1 MDYGEIDSCGIR
13 NLAPVFGR
21 GLRGETLSAGRN
33 RRWVGG
39 VMRMGVRRI
48 IDLRTAD
55 YSDKLP
61 SACSLLG
68 LEYAHVPVDSM
79 VQSPAALAERLPT
92 LFKMLD
98 EDGFYISCQQGRH
111 RTDIALALYYFFHNA
126 SEVPVMHGHI
136 AGGQLRCDDIM
147 RRINAMRPHFPEVSQ
162 KTFDERRAEFLR
174 VNRKRA
180 KEMEECQ

>member
-1 MDYGEIDSCGIR
+1 MDYREIESCGIR

-33 RRWVGG
+33 RRWVES
-39 VMRMGVRRI
+39 VIRMGVRRI

-55 YSDKLP
+55 HSDKLP
-61 SACSLLG
+61 SVCSLLG

-92 LFKMLD
+92 LFRMLD
-98 EDGFYISCQQGRH
+98 EEGFYISCQQGRH

-126 SEVPVMHGHI
+126 SEVPVMLGHI

-147 RRINAMRPHFPEVSQ
+147 RRVNAMRPYFFNVSPEA
-162 KTFDERRAEFLR
+162 FDVRRSNFLR
-174 VNRKRA
+174 VNREKA
-180 KEMEECQ
+180 GEKA